1 MPTWGCSYK
10 QGKSCTSSTSSS
22 SEFSDSTCTSTSNT
36 SQERTCGTLQGR
48 GRWEVEQNA
57 DCCSSSIP
65 TRPSSC
71 PAWCSRPT
79 QRPSAAGKWPVLLGW
94 RHLVGE
100 GLGQQGRRGMVV
112 LEEGHR
118 MGQVG
123 QQSSILA
130 ACIFLFFKH
139 FLWPKAFIGSQS
151 IFMNH
156 PTPEAPD
163 NMKAGGWLNKCTAL
177 CHLWKNKK
185 TDMLDKALERLS
197 DHHSLRS
204 STARLEKKI
213 REEGDRAYK
222 RFL

>member
-1 MPTWGCSYK
+1 
-10 QGKSCTSSTSSS
+10 
-22 SEFSDSTCTSTSNT
+22 
-36 SQERTCGTLQGR
+36 
-48 GRWEVEQNA
+48 
-57 DCCSSSIP
+57 
-65 TRPSSC
+65 
-71 PAWCSRPT
+71 
-79 QRPSAAGKWPVLLGW
+79 
-94 RHLVGE
+94 
-100 GLGQQGRRGMVV
+100 
-112 LEEGHR
+112 
-118 MGQVG
+118 
-123 QQSSILA
+123 
-130 ACIFLFFKH
+130 
-139 FLWPKAFIGSQS
+139 
-151 IFMNH
+151 MNH